1 MRIYT
6 IIQNSIFTA
15 SVIFMVSVASFAGS
29 AANSPL
35 KNKELVRI
43 VALGDSLT
51 AGYQLP
57 GNHAF
62 PAQLQKAL
70 QSRGY
75 NVIVM
80 NSGVSGA
87 TASDGLEGLEWS
99 LPEKL
104 DAVILELGA
113 NDALRGLSPAVTKDA
128 LQEIIQKLKARNVE
142 ILITGM
148 LAPKSYGTEYVEAY
162 NNIFPSLAEK
172 HNLLLYPFFLEG
184 VALRPEYNLS
194 DGMHPNQKGVAK
206 IVEHILPKVE
216 ELIERVNKNR
226 ERGAKKQTK
235 ERS

>member
-1 MRIYT
+1 
-6 IIQNSIFTA
+6 
-15 SVIFMVSVASFAGS
+15 MVSAAISAGL

-57 GNHAF
+57 GNDAF
-62 PAQLQKAL
+62 PAQLQAALKAK
-70 QSRGY
+70 GY

-99 LPEKL
+99 LPEKA

-128 LQEIIQKLKARNVE
+128 LQGIVKKLKARNAE

-148 LAPKSYGTEYVEAY
+148 LAPKSYGTEYVKAF
-162 NNIFPSLAEK
+162 NNIFPSLAKE
-172 HNLLLYPFFLEG
+172 HDLLLYPFFLKG

-194 DGMHPNQKGVAK
+194 DGMHPNKKGVAK
-206 IVEHILPKVE
+206 IVENILPKVE
-216 ELIERVNKNR
+216 ELIVRVNKNR
-226 ERGAKKQTK
+226 ERGLKKQTK